1 MAQVSR
7 VSRRRNSKKSP
18 ITASGK
24 VEFKEEK
31 AAAGWIN
38 WLPLIFVFFGGAAY
52 YNSLH
57 APFILD
63 DRYHIVENGRIH
75 QLWPPWPYLLHT
87 SRPIIYLSL
96 ALNYAVGGLDPVGYH
111 VFNIAVHIA
120 AALIL
125 YGILR
130 RTLLSSLLRQQFG
143 ASAIWLAGL
152 TALIWLVHPIQ
163 TESVT
168 YVVQRGESLMGLFYL
183 LTLYCVVRGI
193 ESPRSAWWYAGAVAS
208 CFLGVGCKGVIL
220 TAPLVVFLYDR
231 AFFAGS
237 WRDLVRRR
245 WHLYAGLAATCL
257 LFPLLLSQAPEEWKE
272 SAGFEYAGATPLK
285 YAMTQSAVLLHY
297 LRLVFWPD
305 ALCLDC
311 GWPITRT
318 AGDVLPQLLIV
329 GVLVA
334 ATIWALRRKPALG
347 FLGAWFFIILIPTS
361 SFMPIADA
369 EVDHRMYL
377 SLAAIVALTA
387 IGLFW
392 LMRRF
397 GAPSIAWLAI
407 GLIVPLLT
415 ALTVRRNSDYASEL
429 TIWQDTVSKSPR
441 MPRAQYDLAHSLEA
455 ENRIPEAILH
465 YKKAIEDNPDYVDAL
480 NNLGHVLAVSGNVQD
495 AVPYLQRAIA
505 LKPGLAEA
513 HLNLGYALAQQG
525 KVKDAIAQWEE
536 TIRIKPD
543 LADAHN
549 NLAIALALDGRT
561 EAAVDHWEQALKVTP
576 DSADIHN
583 NLAYALSRLGRTR
596 DAFLH
601 YEQALRLK
609 PDYVLAQDAFAKL
622 LATLGPEA
630 GGDPNRAIDLAS
642 HACAATNNQVAS
654 YLETLAMSYAAARR
668 FEDAIRTAREAIEVA
683 RSTGHPEIERE
694 MEARLDLYRHG
705 RA

>member
-1 MAQVSR
+1 
-7 VSRRRNSKKSP
+7 
-18 ITASGK
+18 
-24 VEFKEEK
+24 
-31 AAAGWIN
+31 
-38 WLPLIFVFFGGAAY
+38 
-52 YNSLH
+52 
-57 APFILD
+57 
-63 DRYHIVENGRIH
+63 
-75 QLWPPWPYLLHT
+75 
-87 SRPIIYLSL
+87 
-96 ALNYAVGGLDPVGYH
+96 
-111 VFNIAVHIA
+111 
-120 AALIL
+120 
-125 YGILR
+125 
-130 RTLLSSLLRQQFG
+130 
-143 ASAIWLAGL
+143 
-152 TALIWLVHPIQ
+152 
-163 TESVT
+163 
-168 YVVQRGESLMGLFYL
+168 
-183 LTLYCVVRGI
+183 
-193 ESPRSAWWYAGAVAS
+193 
-208 CFLGVGCKGVIL
+208 
-220 TAPLVVFLYDR
+220 
-231 AFFAGS
+231 
-237 WRDLVRRR
+237 
-245 WHLYAGLAATCL
+245 
-257 LFPLLLSQAPEEWKE
+257 
-272 SAGFEYAGATPLK
+272 
-285 YAMTQSAVLLHY
+285 
-297 LRLVFWPD
+297 
-305 ALCLDC
+305 
-311 GWPITRT
+311 
-318 AGDVLPQLLIV
+318 
-329 GVLVA
+329 LVA